1 MPLQTAHPA
10 VDFSWRAHPAAERVG
25 PAALGG
31 VGVLGLAG
39 SVYAFSGSPA
49 WGAFALL
56 VLTMA
61 LNRFYF
67 PSRYDIDQEGISA
80 RSLLGTKRL
89 RWDEVRRFVTDRH
102 GGYLSQRPARTW
114 LDPWRGMHIL
124 FGTQRDAAVERI
136 RAHLHRDGSP

>member
-10 VDFSWRAHPAAERVG
+10 VEFSWRAHPAVERVG
-25 PAALGG
+25 PAVLGG

-49 WGAFALL
+49 WGVFALL

-67 PSRYDIDQEGISA
+67 PSRYDIDREGISA

-89 RWDEVRRFVTDRH
+89 RWEEVQRFVTDRH
-102 GGYLSQRPARTW
+102 GGYLSPRRARSW
-114 LDPWRGMHIL
+114 LDPWRGMHLL
-124 FGTQRDAAVERI
+124 FGGQREAAVQRI
-136 RAHLHRDGSP
+136 RARLRQERAA